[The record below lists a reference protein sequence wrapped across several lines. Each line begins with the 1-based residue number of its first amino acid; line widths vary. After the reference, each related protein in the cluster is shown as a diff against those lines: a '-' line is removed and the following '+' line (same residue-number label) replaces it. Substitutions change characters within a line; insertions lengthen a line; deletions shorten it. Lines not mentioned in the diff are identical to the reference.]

1 MSVRLSLATGI
12 PTFSSTIDPK
22 NWEIIPKDVP
32 SDATVIGISDYR
44 SIRVP
49 IGIYEE
55 DRLRHIYIVGKSGV
69 GKSKLMQSMIIDD
82 MNAGRGFA
90 TIDPHGDLVDEN
102 IMHVPDQDQLEDTAS
117 AFKFLLNRSY

>member
-12 PTFSSTIDPK
+12 PTFSSTTDPK
-22 NWEIIPKDVP
+22 NGEVIPKDVP
-32 SDATVIGISDYR
+32 QDATVIGISDYR

-55 DRLRHIYIVGKSGV
+55 DRLRHVYIVGKSGV

-82 MNAGRGFA
+82 MNAGR
-90 TIDPHGDLVDEN
+90 
-102 IMHVPDQDQLEDTAS
+102 
-117 AFKFLLNRSY
+117 